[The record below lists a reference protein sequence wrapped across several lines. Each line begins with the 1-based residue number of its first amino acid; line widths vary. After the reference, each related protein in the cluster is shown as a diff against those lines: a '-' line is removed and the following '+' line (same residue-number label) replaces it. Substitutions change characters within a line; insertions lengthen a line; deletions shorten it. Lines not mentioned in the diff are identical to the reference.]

1 MDENKRK
8 NPRMAGYAKA
18 IIAETMAPGYIRDL
32 SRTGCQVS
40 FMPSI
45 DVAVGSLLTMD
56 VIAEH
61 DPTIAPFRLSLRV
74 LWSRRDSLWQ
84 YIGGELESLSC
95 REDEECFERLVD
107 YYERGR

>member
-1 MDENKRK
+1 MDEDKRK
-8 NPRMAGYAKA
+8 NPRIAGYAKA
-18 IIAETMAPGYIRDL
+18 IVAGAMTPGYIRDL

-40 FMPSI
+40 FMQPI
-45 DVAVGSLLTMD
+45 DVATGSLIKLE

-74 LWSRRDSLWQ
+74 LWMKKDPLWHFV
-84 YIGGELESLSC
+84 GGEIESLSC

-107 YYERGR
+107 YYEKGR